1 MDEKKQRDYEKERQR
16 DNEIVRRYTIRIPKY
31 QSKAFEEKAKKEGF
45 KPSKLITQLSI
56 EAIDRYLKKP
66 KKN

>member
-1 MDEKKQRDYEKERQR
+1 MGEKRERDYKKERQR
-16 DNEIVRRYTIRIPKY
+16 DNEIVRRYTVRIPKY
-31 QSKAFEEKAKKEGF
+31 QSEVFEEKAKKEGL

-56 EAIDRYLKKP
+56 EAIDKYLKKS

>member
-1 MDEKKQRDYEKERQR
+1 MEEKKQRDYKKERQR
-16 DNEIVRRYTIRIPKY
+16 DNEIVRRYTVRIPRY
-31 QSKAFEEKAKKEGF
+31 QAETFEKRAKIEGL

-56 EAIDRYLKKP
+56 EAIDKYLKKS